1 MFGIP
6 ISEQQ
11 KKELGQLLENIIYV
25 TDPEKIDTVIKLLYS
40 INKNLEELNQVL
52 RKGGDTH
59 DTDN

>member
-40 INKNLEELNQVL
+40 INKNLEELIHAL
-52 RKGGDTH
+52 KKGD
-59 DTDN
+59 DMNDKS

>member
-25 TDPEKIDTVIKLLYS
+25 TDPEKIDTVIKLLYT
-40 INKNLEELNQVL
+40 INKNLEELQKLIKFSN
-52 RKGGDTH
+52 RP
-59 DTDN
+59 

>member
-6 ISEQQ
+6 ISDQQ

-52 RKGGDTH
+52 KKGD
-59 DTDN
+59 DVNDKS